1 MDMNTTYIVKN
12 RSASR
17 VGYRIAEDG
26 IRREFAPGE
35 TKKIRFAELEKL
47 NYQPGGR
54 ELMAN
59 FLQIQ
64 STEALDEL
72 GIRTEP
78 EYHMSE
84 ADIAE
89 LIARGSLDQFLD
101 FLDFAP
107 TGEIDL
113 LKALAVKVPLSDYD
127 KRIALKNKTG
137 FDVDKALSNLAAE
150 KAEEK
155 EKAETASG
163 RERRV
168 KTTSEEPATPTRRT
182 YNVVSVGK

>member
-1 MDMNTTYIVKN
+1 
-12 RSASR
+12 
-17 VGYRIAEDG
+17 
-26 IRREFAPGE
+26 
-35 TKKIRFAELEKL
+35 
-47 NYQPGGR
+47 
-54 ELMAN
+54 
-59 FLQIQ
+59 
-64 STEALDEL
+64 
-72 GIRTEP
+72 
-78 EYHMSE
+78 MSE

-155 EKAETASG
+155 EKAETTSG